1 MENPKKSRKVVKNA
15 ETSKRKT
22 RTHMS
27 FFVINNEEKIEK
39 ILIPNSLGKSYID
52 TFGLLTVR
60 TKEEVE
66 NWLSSNN

>member
-15 ETSKRKT
+15 ETSKRKP